1 MDVSKNLKK
10 MIFCENAYMSFTAQW
25 VASYRYVVIEL
36 DGIWLGL
43 RNPNE
48 DILFHFE
55 YVTHIENQNDE
66 YSIPWKLGC
75 NLKFERIFRCSR

>member
-25 VASYRYVVIEL
+25 VASCRYVVIEL
-36 DGIWLGL
+36 DVIRLGL

-55 YVTHIENQNDE
+55 YVTHIVDRQN
-66 YSIPWKLGC
+66 PKP
-75 NLKFERIFRCSR
+75 K